1 MQRIKSL
8 IRHEIGLMHGR
19 DAASHSRRHQ
29 PAEPNR
35 HLTLT

>member
-8 IRHEIGLMHGR
+8 IRHDIGRMHGR
-19 DAASHSRRHQ
+19 VAALRSRRHQ

-35 HLTLT
+35 NLTFL